1 MDALYKSLS
10 NCSIDVLDQQQILKL
25 SEFICDNYS
34 LPISSSSSSSATAVG
49 QQQSPSLSAETAAH
63 NSASHEAYL
72 ASRILIQLV
81 ICARGDVIVTKF
93 IGKVY
98 IRIITSTCVEMEEF
112 ILLGQMI
119 VTMHDIHGRYS
130 AKCFHNC
137 SIALPFQDLVCRP
150 TKYSVSMPSMDSLMH
165 LQDFWCEVLVQ
176 LYSPSIALQAL
187 QLLMQSTVGPICL
200 LPSMVQALGPVR
212 AGCPSVVSA
221 CAALSFTSRYST
233 QPLHSFNGEVVHRC
247 LSYLLDWTE
256 RQLDICMTLSS
267 SHSSSS
273 SSKSNPTLK
282 TIIASCLD
290 DVYKALRSM
299 EDAVHSLLSR
309 WSDHSCSVEGPTASW
324 MVRGLVERILC
335 LLERIIQPHRAL
347 LAAPPSPSTKSQS
360 IVRAFA
366 VHLSR
371 VLSTLFRAQHAI
383 IMMHSASDEV
393 LVDRR
398 AASVSLLMCMCHSL
412 IRMPFTV
419 DTADAVMTTML
430 VNVRSICTTS
440 TFVEGDK
447 QIKATTLLLLHV
459 ASEAQLLVGRLHR
472 DRAAGS
478 STIVGPPI
486 SQSRIALLEALM
498 QVGEWVDGLMFVRLL
513 SDGD

>member
-34 LPISSSSSSSATAVG
+34 LPSSSSATAVG
-49 QQQSPSLSAETAAH
+49 QQQSPSLSGETAAY
-63 NSASHEAYL
+63 NGASHEAYL

-81 ICARGDVIVTKF
+81 ICARGDVTVTKF

-98 IRIITSTCVEMEEF
+98 IRIVTSTCVEMEEF
-112 ILLGQMI
+112 ILLGQTI

-130 AKCFHNC
+130 AKCFHHC
-137 SIALPFQDLVCRP
+137 FIALPFQDLACRP

-165 LQDFWCEVLVQ
+165 LQDFWCEVVAQ
-176 LYSPSIALQAL
+176 LYSPSMALQSL
-187 QLLMQSTVGPICL
+187 QLLMQSTVDPNSL
-200 LPSMVQALGPVR
+200 LPSMVQALGPVS
-212 AGCPSVVSA
+212 AGCRSVVSV
-221 CAALSFTSRYST
+221 CAALSSISRYST
-233 QPLHSFNGEVVHRC
+233 QTLHSFNGVVVHRC
-247 LSYLLDWTE
+247 LSHLLDWTE
-256 RQLDICMTLSS
+256 RQLDTCMT
-267 SHSSSS
+267 SSSS
-273 SSKSNPTLK
+273 LHSNSSKSNSTLK

-324 MVRGLVERILC
+324 MARGLVERILC
-335 LLERIIQPHRAL
+335 LLERTIQPHRAL
-347 LAAPPSPSTKSQS
+347 LAAAAAAIVPPSPSTKSQS
-360 IVRAFA
+360 IVRAIA
-366 VHLSR
+366 VHLSH
-371 VLSTLFRAQHAI
+371 VLSSLFHAQHAI
-383 IMMHSASDEV
+383 IMMHNASDEV

-398 AASVSLLMCMCHSL
+398 AAAVSHLMCMCHSL

-419 DTADAVMTTML
+419 DTADAVMTTLL
-430 VNVRSICTTS
+430 VNVRSICTGVDAN
-440 TFVEGDK
+440 TFVEGDE
-447 QIKATTLLLLHV
+447 QIKATMLLLLHV

-478 STIVGPPI
+478 LTIVGTPI
-486 SQSRIALLEALM
+486 SQSRIALLDALM
-498 QVGEWVDGLMFVRLL
+498 QVGG
-513 SDGD
+513 

>member
-34 LPISSSSSSSATAVG
+34 LPSSSSSATPAG
-49 QQQSPSLSAETAAH
+49 QQQSPSLSGDTAAH

-81 ICARGDVIVTKF
+81 ICARGDVTVTKF

-98 IRIITSTCVEMEEF
+98 IRIVTSTCVEMEEF
-112 ILLGQMI
+112 ILLGQTI

-137 SIALPFQDLVCRP
+137 SITLPFQDLACRP

-165 LQDFWCEVLVQ
+165 LQDFWCEILAQ
-176 LYSPSIALQAL
+176 LYSPSMALQSL
-187 QLLMQSTVGPICL
+187 QLLMQSTVDPTSL
-200 LPSMVQALGPVR
+200 LPFMVQTLGPVS
-212 AGCPSVVSA
+212 AGCRSVVSV
-221 CAALSFTSRYST
+221 CAALFSTSRYST

-247 LSYLLDWTE
+247 LSHLLDWTE
-256 RQLDICMTLSS
+256 RQLDTCMT
-267 SHSSSS
+267 SSSS
-273 SSKSNPTLK
+273 SSQHSNNSKSNPTLK
-282 TIIASCLD
+282 TTIASCLD
-290 DVYKALRSM
+290 DVYEALRSM
-299 EDAVHSLLSR
+299 EDAVHSLLSH

-324 MVRGLVERILC
+324 MLRGLVERILC
-335 LLERIIQPHRAL
+335 LLERTIQPHRPL
-347 LAAPPSPSTKSQS
+347 LAAAAAAIVPPSPSTKSQS
-360 IVRAFA
+360 IVRAIV
-366 VHLSR
+366 VHLSHI
-371 VLSTLFRAQHAI
+371 LSSLFRAQHAI
-383 IMMHSASDEV
+383 IIIHSTLDEV

-398 AASVSLLMCMCHSL
+398 AAAVSHLMGMCHSL
-412 IRMPFTV
+412 ITMPFTV

-430 VNVRSICTTS
+430 VNVRSICPAN

-447 QIKATTLLLLHV
+447 RIKATALLLLHV

-472 DRAAGS
+472 DRVAGS
-478 STIVGPPI
+478 STIVGTPI
-486 SQSRIALLEALM
+486 SQPRIVLLDTLM
-498 QVGEWVDGLMFVRLL
+498 QVGGL
-513 SDGD
+513 

>member
-34 LPISSSSSSSATAVG
+34 LPSNSSSATAVG
-49 QQQSPSLSAETAAH
+49 QQQSPSLSGETAAH
-63 NSASHEAYL
+63 NSASYEAYL

-81 ICARGDVIVTKF
+81 ICARGDVTVTKF

-98 IRIITSTCVEMEEF
+98 IRIVTSTCVEMEEF

-137 SIALPFQDLVCRP
+137 SIALPFQDLACRP

-165 LQDFWCEVLVQ
+165 LQDFWCEVVAQ
-176 LYSPSIALQAL
+176 LYSPSMALQSL
-187 QLLMQSTVGPICL
+187 QLLMQSTVDPTSL
-200 LPSMVQALGPVR
+200 LPSMVQALGPVS
-212 AGCPSVVSA
+212 AGCRSVVSV
-221 CAALSFTSRYST
+221 CAALSSTSRYST

-247 LSYLLDWTE
+247 LSHLLDWTE
-256 RQLDICMTLSS
+256 RQLDTYMT
-267 SHSSSS
+267 SSSS
-273 SSKSNPTLK
+273 SQHSNNSKSNPTLK
-282 TIIASCLD
+282 TTIASCLD

-299 EDAVHSLLSR
+299 EDAVHSLLSH

-335 LLERIIQPHRAL
+335 LLERTIQPHRPL
-347 LAAPPSPSTKSQS
+347 LAAAAAAIVPPSPSTKSQS
-360 IVRAFA
+360 IVRAIV
-366 VHLSR
+366 VHLSH
-371 VLSTLFRAQHAI
+371 VLSSLFRAQHAI
-383 IMMHSASDEV
+383 IMMRSALDEV

-398 AASVSLLMCMCHSL
+398 AAAVSHLMGMCHSL

-419 DTADAVMTTML
+419 DTADAVMITML
-430 VNVRSICTTS
+430 VNVRSICPAN

-447 QIKATTLLLLHV
+447 QIKATALLLLHV

-472 DRAAGS
+472 DQAAGS
-478 STIVGPPI
+478 STIVGTPI
-486 SQSRIALLEALM
+486 SQPRIVLLDTLM
-498 QVGEWVDGLMFVRLL
+498 QVSGL
-513 SDGD
+513 